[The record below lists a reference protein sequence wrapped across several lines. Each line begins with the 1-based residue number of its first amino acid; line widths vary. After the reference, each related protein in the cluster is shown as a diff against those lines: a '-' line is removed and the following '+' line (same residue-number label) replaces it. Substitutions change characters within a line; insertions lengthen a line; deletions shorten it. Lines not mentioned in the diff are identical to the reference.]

1 MNSRD
6 VSNSWSNWKGVDEGP
21 IKIEQS
27 SSLMNI
33 RLIRDNLTINWIMW

>member
-1 MNSRD
+1 VNSRD
-6 VSNSWSNWKGVDEGP
+6 VEIHEAIEGVVMKGS

-33 RLIRDNLTINWIMW
+33 RLIQNILTIK